1 VTNHFTHHAAT
12 AALVAAGFW
21 IMSAVSG
28 LWGKGSLLTDWTDL
42 DYAIWTA
49 LTAVAVLATIVVVV
63 GVLLR
68 EDGRHGALK
77 IAGIG
82 LAVIGGALLIVGT
95 WAWAATS
102 PVLAAAGLVVA
113 LRLRATGLGAP
124 TDWLLAAAW
133 PIGIGTLIL
142 LEELKVGPT
151 DSYGDHEIASLTG
164 FTLAATLFAIGLAG
178 LGARLRNEKS
188 IDPIDIT
195 HHDA

>member
-1 VTNHFTHHAAT
+1 MANQFTHHAAT

-133 PIGIGTLIL
+133 PIGISTLTL

-151 DSYGDHEIASLTG
+151 DSSGEG
-164 FTLAATLFAIGLAG
+164 RRCG
-178 LGARLRNEKS
+178 LGGHGSA
-188 IDPIDIT
+188 P
-195 HHDA
+195 